1 MGVCFH
7 TPASLLIQ
15 IMQWLSAKGT
25 RASLTESCSTFTV
38 AHHKWVQKQ
47 ADRPVWVLTIH
58 ITITRRVLSQVTRRQ
73 QKQISLKL
81 FCVEWHFN
89 ITLQG
94 IKNSM
99 QSLRALAPLKR
110 MLLSRTP
117 LSVRIHAAIRTG
129 SGRQNNTP
137 GPGRPTS
144 CVTLF
149 SKMQLSRLFSHSNT
163 K

>member
-1 MGVCFH
+1 
-7 TPASLLIQ
+7 
-15 IMQWLSAKGT
+15 MQWLSVKATKT
-25 RASLTESCSTFTV
+25 SLTESCSTFIV

-47 ADRPVWVLTIH
+47 ADRPVWVLTIN
-58 ITITRRVLSQVTRRQ
+58 ITITRQVLSQVTRRQ

-89 ITLQG
+89 ITLLG

-99 QSLRALAPLKR
+99 QSLGALASLKR
-110 MLLSRTP
+110 VLLSRTP
-117 LSVRIHAAIRTG
+117 LSVRIYAVMRTG
-129 SGRQNNTP
+129 SGRQNDTL
-137 GPGRPTS
+137 GPGGPTS
-144 CVTLF
+144 WVTLL